1 MASERDRELVDYVQ
15 RLIRTGATRIR
26 VPSSLFDGTS
36 QEAREAVRDLCRV
49 NNVEIEIVVG

>member
-1 MASERDRELVDYVQ
+1 MANTRDRSLVDYVQ
-15 RLIRTGATRIR
+15 RQIRTGALRIR

-36 QEAREAVRDLCRV
+36 PEAREAVRDLCRV

>member
-1 MASERDRELVDYVQ
+1 MTSERDRSLVDYVQ
-15 RLIRTGATRIR
+15 RLIRTGALRIR
-26 VPSSLFDGTS
+26 VPSSLIDGAS

>member
-1 MASERDRELVDYVQ
+1 MASERDRALVDYVQ
-15 RLIRTGATRIR
+15 RLIRTGALRIR

-36 QEAREAVRDLCRV
+36 PEAREAVRDLCRV